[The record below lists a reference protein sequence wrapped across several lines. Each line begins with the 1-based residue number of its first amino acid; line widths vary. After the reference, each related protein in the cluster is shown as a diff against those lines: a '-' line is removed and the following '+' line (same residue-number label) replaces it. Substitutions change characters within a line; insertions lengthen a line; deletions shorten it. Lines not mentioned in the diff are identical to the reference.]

1 MATQTKLIRGKIAR
15 ILSTR
20 EVALNIGEQNGVAL
34 GMLFDIVSEAGLDI
48 RDPDTDKELGSVEL
62 PKVRVKV
69 ARVYE
74 KLSVASTY
82 RTKRVNIG
90 GRNADLSIHS
100 LFQPPKW
107 ETRYETL
114 EWDESF
120 EHSSEDLDEHGSYV
134 SIGDPVVQVLDD
146 DE

>member
-48 RDPDTDKELGSVEL
+48 RDPDTDRELGSVEL
-62 PKVRVKV
+62 PKVRIKV
-69 ARVYE
+69 TRVYDE
-74 KLSVASTY
+74 LSVASTY

-90 GRNADLSIHS
+90 GRNAGLSIHS
-100 LFQPPKW
+100 LFRPPSGRLI
-107 ETRYETL
+107 TRL
-114 EWDESF
+114 
-120 EHSSEDLDEHGSYV
+120 SSGTSLLNALAKTWTN
-134 SIGDPVVQVLDD
+134 VVVMS
-146 DE
+146 

>member
-20 EVALNIGEQNGVAL
+20 EVALNIGDQNGVAL

-48 RDPDTDKELGSVEL
+48 RDPDTDRELGSVEL
-62 PKVRVKV
+62 PKVRIKV
-69 ARVYE
+69 TRVYD

-90 GRNADLSIHS
+90 GRNAGLSIHS
-100 LFQPPKW
+100 LFRPPKW
-107 ETRYETL
+107 ETHYETL
-114 EWDESF
+114 ERDESF
-120 EHSSEDLDEHGSYV
+120 ERSSEDLDERGSYV
-134 SIGDPVVQVLDD
+134 LIGDPVVQVLDD

>member
-48 RDPDTDKELGSVEL
+48 RDPDTDRELGSVEL
-62 PKVRVKV
+62 PKVRIKV
-69 ARVYE
+69 TRVYD

-82 RTKRVNIG
+82 RTKRVNVG
-90 GRNADLSIHS
+90 GRNAGLSIHS

-120 EHSSEDLDEHGSYV
+120 ERSSEDLGEHGSYI
-134 SIGDPVVQVLDD
+134 SIGNPVVQVLDD

>member
-15 ILSTR
+15 VLSTR
-20 EVALNIGEQNGVAL
+20 EVALNIGEQNGVAS

-48 RDPDTDKELGSVEL
+48 RDPDTDRELGSAEL
-62 PKVRVKV
+62 PKVRIKV
-69 ARVYE
+69 IRVYD

-90 GRNADLSIHS
+90 GRNAGLSIHS

-107 ETRYETL
+107 ETHYETL
-114 EWDESF
+114 ERDESF
-120 EHSSEDLDEHGSYV
+120 ERSSEDLDERGSYV
-134 SIGDPVVQVLDD
+134 LIGDPVVQVLDD